1 MIFNNQMKDAII
13 LKEYVRLVL
22 EKIRTVKKNS
32 AFGDR
37 FDIRKFKSLDNIEF
51 MKAYAD
57 SFLQLLGEGSSR
69 VAYTLSSNKVLK
81 IATNK
86 KGIDQ
91 NLAELDVFTNPA
103 TKPMVA
109 KVQDYDPEYRWLVAD
124 SVRVFSNEAEFEKE
138 TGLDFKEFVEEVK
151 ISLIKKVNP
160 KSDLAANTIK
170 TIVNSNLMLG
180 DVARIEHWGKSSDG
194 RVVLLDYGFTKDVW
208 QLHYSSKPS
217 QKKLP
222 MNPKKLG
229 VKGTP
234 TTKKIDVMAHM
245 PTEKIHDDEVTVPL
259 KSR

>member
-1 MIFNNQMKDAII
+1 MKDAII

-32 AFGDR
+32 PFGDR
-37 FDIRKFKSLDNIEF
+37 FDVRKFKSLDNIEF

-69 VAYTLSSNKVLK
+69 VAYALSSNKVLK
-81 IATNK
+81 IAINK

-124 SVRVFSNEAEFEKE
+124 SVRIFSNETEFEKE

-151 ISLIKKVNP
+151 NSLIKKVMP
-160 KSDLAANTIK
+160 ESDLASSTVK

-180 DVARIEHWGKSSDG
+180 DVARIDHWGKSSDG
-194 RVVLLDYGFTKDVW
+194 RVVLLDYGFTKEVW
-208 QLHYSSKPS
+208 EMHYLSKSLP
-217 QKKLP
+217 KKPP
-222 MNPKKLG
+222 MNPKRRMQHGLS
-229 VKGTP
+229 V
-234 TTKKIDVMAHM
+234 TKTNDIMVHM
-245 PTEKIHDDEVTVPL
+245 PTEKMPSLDSDIVATVPV
-259 KSR
+259 RG